1 MSLAKRMAALFFTL
15 TITLFVSLFA
25 STSHADSTSAL
36 NTVTG
41 NVAPLRGTLYRI
53 DDQNHS
59 AWLFG
64 TIHVGHAAFYPLEP
78 QVTRALHEADTLVI
92 EVDIRNN
99 QALQKAMMD
108 YAFYRDGDHV
118 AKHLSAETLQALQAG
133 LREASIPFESVASM
147 KPWMIANVMI
157 IHSMA
162 QSGFPAE
169 QGIEQYFLSVATKEK
184 KNVRELETADYQL
197 SLFDKMT
204 AAQQEAYLLDTLK
217 DLKSG
222 AGVQK
227 GVNLIQAWSRADA
240 LAMETQKRQML
251 EENSTSAQFI
261 EKILL
266 NERNPHMV
274 AGIETLLKDKKKIFV
289 AVGTLHLI
297 GDNSVPALL
306 KQRGYRVTK
315 IY

>member
-1 MSLAKRMAALFFTL
+1 MSLIRRIATCITTLSIALF
-15 TITLFVSLFA
+15 A
-25 STSHADSTSAL
+25 PAAYADTQSGL
-36 NTVTG
+36 NNVTG

-53 DDQNHS
+53 DHQDHS

-64 TIHVGHAAFYPLEP
+64 TIHVGQAGFYPLEP

-92 EVDIRNN
+92 EVDIRNTR
-99 QALQKAMMD
+99 ALEKAMKD
-108 YAFYRDGDHV
+108 YAFYRDGDNLTKHV
-118 AKHLSAETLQALQAG
+118 SSDTLQTLKNG
-133 LREASIPFESVASM
+133 LREAGIPFDTVMTM
-147 KPWMIANVMI
+147 KPWMVANMMI

-169 QGIEQYFLSVATKEK
+169 QGIEQFFLSVAANEK
-184 KNVRELETADYQL
+184 KAVRELESADYQL
-197 SLFDKMT
+197 SLFEKLT

-217 DLKSG
+217 DLKTG
-222 AGVQK
+222 AGVKK
-227 GVNLIQAWSRADA
+227 GVDLIQAWSRADG
-240 LAMETQKRQML
+240 LAMEEQKRRML
-251 EENSTSAQFI
+251 AENSTSSNFI
-261 EKILL
+261 ENILL
-266 NERNPHMV
+266 KERNPGMA
-274 AGIETLLKDKKKIFV
+274 AGIEKLLQDRQKIFV